1 MEIEIEMEID
11 IGIGIRIEIEIDE
24 IDIDKI
30 KTEIEIEIG
39 WSGKKFDKNHQGP
52 VWLPRSIIMAILHI
66 LCQRPPPTA

>member
-30 KTEIEIEIG
+30 
-39 WSGKKFDKNHQGP
+39 KKFDKNHQGP

>member
-30 KTEIEIEIG
+30 KTEIEIG